1 MLDLRLRR
9 ANASPPRDASS
20 ERRRA
25 RALSAGLAAVAALA
39 FVVGAVAGSGADG
52 GAKRAAARFTV
63 AWSRGDYPAM
73 YALLSPAASRRIPPA
88 DFARAYREA
97 AATATLASLTPG
109 RPSAVHQ
116 GAVQVPVTVRT
127 RAFGDLRSTVSVP
140 VKGHRVA
147 WGPQLLFPGLR
158 SGERL
163 SARRF
168 APPRAALLA
177 RDGSPLVRGG
187 SRATAP
193 GPVAAEV
200 AGRLGR
206 ALPEAR
212 AARRAAGFPD
222 TTPVGLTGLERVFE
236 QRLAGRP
243 GGELLA
249 GARVLARARPRAAPP
264 LRTAID
270 TALERAAIASLAGR
284 FGGAAA
290 IDPRTGEVLALAGVA
305 YSGLQPPGST
315 FKIITAT
322 AALEAH
328 AVGLGTTFPVRTGAV
343 IEGRT
348 LQNANGESC
357 GGTFLNAFAVSCNS
371 VFAPLGAR
379 VGARRLVAAAER
391 FGFNHAPSIPG
402 AATSTIPPAG
412 SLGDDLAVG
421 SSAIGQ
427 GRVQATA
434 LQMATV
440 AAAIG
445 EGGRRPRP
453 TLEARPTPAFDR
465 ATGAATAEQVGR
477 LMRAV
482 ITRGTGTS
490 AAIPGVAVAGKTG
503 TAELQDTTRPSTGGS
518 AGTSA
523 SNTDAWFVAYAPAAR
538 PRIAVG
544 VLLVKA
550 GAGGATAAP
559 AARGLLLAGLG
570 R

>member
-1 MLDLRLRR
+1 VVDLGLRR
-9 ANASPPRDASS
+9 GNARPPRGASS
-20 ERRRA
+20 ERQRRA
-25 RALSAGLAAVAALA
+25 RALLIGLGAAAALA
-39 FVVGAVAGSGADG
+39 FVLGSVAGSGAG
-52 GAKRAAARFTV
+52 EGARRAAASFAA

-73 YALLSPAASRRIPPA
+73 YTLLSPAAARRIRPS
-88 DFARAYREA
+88 DFARDYREMA
-97 AATATLASLTPG
+97 GIATLASLTPG
-109 RPSAVHQ
+109 RASAVHQ
-116 GAVQVPVTVRT
+116 GAVEVPVTVGT
-127 RAFGDLRSTVSVP
+127 RAFGTLRTSVSLP
-140 VKGHRVA
+140 MKGEHVA

-158 SGERL
+158 PGERL
-163 SARRF
+163 SARRS
-168 APPRAALLA
+168 APPRAPLLA
-177 RDGSPLVRGG
+177 RDGTPLARGRSG
-187 SRATAP
+187 ATTP

-200 AGRLGR
+200 AGRLGP
-206 ALPEAR
+206 APPEAR

-222 TTPVGLTGLERVFE
+222 ATPVGLSGLERVFE

-249 GARVLARARPRAAPP
+249 GARVLARSRPRAAAP

-270 TALERAAIASLAGR
+270 PALERAAIASLAGR

-328 AVGLGTTFPVRTGAV
+328 SVTLGTTFPVRTGAV

-379 VGARRLVAAAER
+379 VGARRLVASAER
-391 FGFNHAPSIPG
+391 FGFNRPPGIPG
-402 AATSTIPPAG
+402 AATSTIPPAS
-412 SLGDDLAVG
+412 SLGDALAVG

-453 TLEARPTPAFDR
+453 TLQARPTPAFDR
-465 ATGAATAEQVGR
+465 ATGPATADQVGR
-477 LMRAV
+477 LIRAV
-482 ITRGTGTS
+482 VTRGTGTS

-503 TAELQDTTRPSTGGS
+503 TAELQTTTQASTG
-518 AGTSA
+518 ATAA

-550 GAGGATAAP
+550 GAGGTTAAP
-559 AARGLLLAGLG
+559 AARELLVAGL
-570 R
+570 RR